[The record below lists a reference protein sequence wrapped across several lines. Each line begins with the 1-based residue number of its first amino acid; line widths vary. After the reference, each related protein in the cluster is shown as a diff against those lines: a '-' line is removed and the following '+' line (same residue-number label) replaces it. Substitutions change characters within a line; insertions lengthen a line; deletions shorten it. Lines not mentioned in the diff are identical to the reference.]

1 MPEKVIRVDTA
12 GLSGVLVA
20 AAGVVWTRLNAE
32 ARVDAGEGSGLHL
45 ETVESGLSVLNK
57 LLAASCGRSGV
68 VRMNPAGSLER
79 VSSCG
84 LGCGPASEFGEE
96 CRGSGLQAL
105 GV

>member
-45 ETVESGLSVLNK
+45 ETV
-57 LLAASCGRSGV
+57 
-68 VRMNPAGSLER
+68 
-79 VSSCG
+79 
-84 LGCGPASEFGEE
+84 
-96 CRGSGLQAL
+96 
-105 GV
+105 